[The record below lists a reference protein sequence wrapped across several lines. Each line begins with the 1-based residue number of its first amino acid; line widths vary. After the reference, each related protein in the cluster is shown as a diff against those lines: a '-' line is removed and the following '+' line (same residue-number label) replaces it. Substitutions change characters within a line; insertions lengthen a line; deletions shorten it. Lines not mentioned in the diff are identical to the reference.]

1 MSFCAFLSDFDFDED
16 PEVEHDEVSEMFIAL
31 SRGNEMFDDPMDQL
45 DTLIANI
52 STNIKSLTW
61 EDIQNEVEKDSES
74 RALRNWI
81 EIGCPGALDD
91 LDEELKPYWRIRSQL
106 NIMEKVPMKD
116 DRTIIPRKLRQNVL
130 DTLHSAHQ
138 GTNSMISRAS
148 DVLYWPGFVAD
159 IQKRRAQCLTCDK
172 IAPSQANL
180 PPVDPIVP
188 DYPFQHICMD
198 HFQLNNKSY
207 GIVVD
212 RFSNW
217 PIIYTGDA
225 ADDVCEILTHVS
237 RDYGIPETVST
248 DGAQCY
254 VAGKIKNFMKVYGIK
269 HRVSSVAN
277 AHSNC
282 RAELGVKTLKRMIRD
297 NLTAMGGL
305 DTAELS
311 RALLQYKNTRD
322 RDTGASPAELL
333 LGRKLRD
340 FLPAPTKKILGQKWV
355 DLAKARE
362 TALADRGARLKEKWS
377 QNVKELP
384 ELKPGDRVIIQN
396 QLGNRPRQ
404 WHKTGVIYK
413 FNGYDQYEVMVD
425 GSRRITLR
433 NRKFLRKIDRP
444 EVKHFPDDSKT
455 RQQTRHIVRNEDEFD
470 DDEPEYFTPAQS
482 PAISRANSVENL
494 QENNEEIPPVEA
506 LVEAP
511 PVEEIVEEPPI
522 ENNLPRRSARANK
535 GQTTRYQDYIM
546 QHLEA
551 SATDVPINL
560 IDKEGEDIVGII
572 NAAKDVIAGKGH
584 KTEMERE
591 LRNKVASFW
600 RPWLLSI

>member
-1 MSFCAFLSDFDFDED
+1 M
-16 PEVEHDEVSEMFIAL
+16 
-31 SRGNEMFDDPMDQL
+31 G
-45 DTLIANI
+45 
-52 STNIKSLTW
+52 
-61 EDIQNEVEKDSES
+61 
-74 RALRNWI
+74 
-81 EIGCPGALDD
+81 
-91 LDEELKPYWRIRSQL
+91 
-106 NIMEKVPMKD
+106 
-116 DRTIIPRKLRQNVL
+116 
-130 DTLHSAHQ
+130 
-138 GTNSMISRAS
+138 
-148 DVLYWPGFVAD
+148 
-159 IQKRRAQCLTCDK
+159 
-172 IAPSQANL
+172 
-180 PPVDPIVP
+180 
-188 DYPFQHICMD
+188 
-198 HFQLNNKSY
+198 
-207 GIVVD
+207 
-212 RFSNW
+212 
-217 PIIYTGDA
+217 A
-225 ADDVCEILTHVS
+225 ADDVCKILTHVS

-269 HRVSSVAN
+269 HRVTSVAN

-282 RAELGVKTLKRMIRD
+282 RAELGVKTLKRMIRG

-455 RQQTRHIVRNEDEFD
+455 RQQTRHIVRNEDETD
-470 DDEPEYFTPAQS
+470 DDEPEYFTPEQS

-494 QENNEEIPPVEA
+494 QENNEEVPPVEA
-506 LVEAP
+506 FVEAP
-511 PVEEIVEEPPI
+511 PVAEIVEEPPI
-522 ENNLPRRSARANK
+522 DNNLPRRSARANK
-535 GQTTRYQDYIM
+535 GQTTRYQDYVM

-560 IDKEGEDIVGII
+560 IDKEGEDIVGIT
-572 NAAKDVIAGKGH
+572 NAAEDVIAGQGH
-584 KTEMERE
+584 ITETERE
-591 LRNKVASFW
+591 SRNKVTSIW